1 MTARPRTST
10 STEGRFGGAPC
21 KGYLRARGIRA
32 AIQMPK
38 EGKKGSG
45 FQSAAGLIR
54 YFDSEDEK
62 ALKINP
68 YFVLIFAAFLIL
80 VVELAKV
87 IWPY

>member
-1 MTARPRTST
+1 MA
-10 STEGRFGGAPC
+10 
-21 KGYLRARGIRA
+21 
-32 AIQMPK
+32 K

-68 YFVLIFAAFLIL
+68 YFVLIGALIL
-80 VVELAKV
+80 IFIVEVSKL